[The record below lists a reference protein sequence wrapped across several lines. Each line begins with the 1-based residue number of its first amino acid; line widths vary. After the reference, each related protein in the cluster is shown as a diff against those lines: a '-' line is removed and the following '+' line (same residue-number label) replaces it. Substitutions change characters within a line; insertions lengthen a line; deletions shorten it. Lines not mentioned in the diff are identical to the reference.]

1 MRQLALRLLIPT
13 ISILMLAPHPAV
25 AERIKNPL
33 ALFSGLDKI
42 TGVTT
47 SFEIKVGEEFSFGNL
62 IVKAMVCFNRPVTEE
77 PKTNGFV
84 QVDAVE
90 TDGKRVRI
98 FSGWMFAESPGLNA
112 VDHPIFDVWLTGC
125 RDPDAPPPP
134 VETAPKPLEGEVP
147 QEDSEQAAPTQD

>member
-1 MRQLALRLLIPT
+1 MSQKALRTVWLGIVLCCGLT
-13 ISILMLAPHPAV
+13 VGAQ

-47 SFEIKVGEEFSFGNL
+47 NFEIKVGEEFTFGNL
-62 IVKAMVCFNRPVTEE
+62 IVKPFVCFSRPITEE

-84 QVDAVE
+84 QVEAIE
-90 TDGKRVRI
+90 TDGKRDKI

-125 RDPDAPPPP
+125 RDPNAAPPP
-134 VETAPKPLEGEVP
+134 VETTPKTLDGEVP
-147 QEDSEQAAPTQD
+147 QEDSVQAAPTQD

>member
-1 MRQLALRLLIPT
+1 MSQWAVRVFVKSALI
-13 ISILMLAPHPAV
+13 IVAAV
-25 AERIKNPL
+25 QPVAAERIKNPL

-62 IVKAMVCFNRPVTEE
+62 VVKPMVCFSRPVTEE

-84 QVDAVE
+84 QVDALE

-125 RDPDAPPPP
+125 RDPNAPPPP
-134 VETAPKPLEGEVP
+134 TETPLKPLEGDVP
-147 QEDSEQAAPTQD
+147 AEDTEQAAPTQD

>member
-1 MRQLALRLLIPT
+1 MRLLAWRVLIRSVLVLLVAT
-13 ISILMLAPHPAV
+13 FPAR

-47 SFEIKVGEEFSFGNL
+47 NFEIKVGEELSFGGL
-62 IVKAMVCFNRPVTEE
+62 IVKPMVCFSRPITEE
-77 PKTNGFV
+77 PKTTGFV
-84 QVDAVE
+84 LVDALE
-90 TDGKRVRI
+90 TDGKRLRI

-134 VETAPKPLEGEVP
+134 VETPTKPIDGEVP
-147 QEDSEQAAPTQD
+147 EEDSEQAAPTQE